1 MEYGKYYKYE
11 DDNNKEKCYNCYRKQ
26 KEGGIV
32 MKNLKFKIA
41 MTNISRV
48 IISFLFVNLSSLFQN
63 SVQALDA
70 NSDVHIPQGPVEPMC
85 YYAAYN
91 APQEVTFEKV
101 FIIAVPIVLVIAG
114 VSFLIIKRKKA
125 KKNKVETKKE
135 KKHVKKD

>member
-1 MEYGKYYKYE
+1 
-11 DDNNKEKCYNCYRKQ
+11 
-26 KEGGIV
+26 

-70 NSDVHIPQGPVEPMC
+70 NSDVHIQQGLVAPEVMC
-85 YYAAYN
+85 YGAYN
-91 APQEVTFEKV
+91 APQQVTFEKV